1 MSFYQH
7 ITVVMLIVKPTLC
20 DFCKEV
26 PTCHH
31 CMHCVEKGGLLLE
44 DNLCICRECICV
56 PYGLTFGSK
65 EEIFCCLDHC
75 DMKDEDVVDSEEFK
89 ENVMSALSQRKRSIR
104 VSVKSLKG
112 GIKCSEYS
120 AKDLLV
126 LSQAYIHVTENAV
139 EGVLWKQGMFWDNVA
154 VAFGKLKEQQEVYD
168 SRLKKKQE
176 NSKVLLK
183 G

>member
-1 MSFYQH
+1 
-7 ITVVMLIVKPTLC
+7 
-20 DFCKEV
+20 
-26 PTCHH
+26 
-31 CMHCVEKGGLLLE
+31 
-44 DNLCICRECICV
+44 
-56 PYGLTFGSK
+56 
-65 EEIFCCLDHC
+65 
-75 DMKDEDVVDSEEFK
+75 MKDEDVVDSEEFK

-104 VSVKSLKG
+104 VSAKSLKG